1 MAAALTCAP
10 CCVQMFKLW
19 CLAEE
24 DLLREGNSYRLV
36 NTGQVWSGHHDMNR
50 QRYNI
55 HYHTSVCGG
64 GLSTLLWKPIVVKC
78 EDALHNLFKHVLGM
92 A

>member
-1 MAAALTCAP
+1 
-10 CCVQMFKLW
+10 
-19 CLAEE
+19 
-24 DLLREGNSYRLV
+24 
-36 NTGQVWSGHHDMNR
+36 MNR